1 MKIPFSFRLKWHR
14 LITWEYWP
22 GYTLYLPLLPYLVY
36 LGIKSKGTGFFQAAN
51 PGLKY
56 GGMSLEGKSEIEKL
70 LPSTYNPKSILL
82 KEDTSLEKL
91 IQIANQDFTYPFILK
106 PNDGCRGKMVS
117 LIHTEKELISYF
129 QQINFDFLIQEYVSY
144 EHEIGLFYVRN
155 PNQKEGRITGIV
167 YKHPVQITGDGIR
180 TVEEIVENDFRYH
193 KHKNALFEN
202 NVSLKNFIPS
212 KNQSLVLSRMGN
224 HCKGSRFEDISFKI
238 NQKLNQT
245 IDAYCK
251 QIEGFYYGRFDIKYN
266 TWEEFESGT
275 GFKVIELNGAGAE
288 PTHIYDSKHS
298 YFYALK
304 EMAKHWRIMSEI
316 AILNKKNGHDYIP
329 FKEGIQL
336 LKFVG

>member
-1 MKIPFSFRLKWHR
+1 M
-14 LITWEYWP
+14 
-22 GYTLYLPLLPYLVY
+22 YLPLLPYLIY
-36 LGIKSKGTGFFQAAN
+36 LGFKAKGSGFFQAAN
-51 PGLKY
+51 PGIKF

-70 LPSTYNPKSILL
+70 LPSTYNPKSILMKENTSFKEL
-82 KEDTSLEKL
+82 K
-91 IQIANQDFTYPFILK
+91 QIINQDFTYPFILK
-106 PNDGCRGKMVS
+106 PNDGCRGKMVC
-117 LIHTEKELISYF
+117 LINTEKELISYF

-144 EHEIGLFYVRN
+144 ENEIGLFYVRY
-155 PNQKEGRITGIV
+155 PNQKEGKITGIV

-193 KHKNALFEN
+193 PHKNVLFEN
-202 NVSLKNFIPS
+202 NVTIKTFIPS

-224 HCKGSRFEDISFKI
+224 HCKGSRFEDISYKI

-245 IDAYCK
+245 IDTYCK

-298 YFYALK
+298 YFFALK
-304 EMAKHWRIMSEI
+304 EMAKHWKMMSEI
-316 AILNKKNGHDYIP
+316 AILNKKNGHAYIT
-329 FKEGIQL
+329 FLEGIKL
-336 LKFVG
+336 LRFVG